1 MVVVMPE
8 NGEGPVENGNSTGGL
23 PLDNGEAAAGG
34 RAKGATGPPERP
46 VLSEAVDELVAAEF
60 ARSRPGT
67 RFLFTCRFTRIMDLN
82 MLILR
87 RCLQG
92 RGEKGIYVS
101 IDRPHSYTQYNLKK
115 LGVPQ
120 DGLIYIDAISKL
132 TGQRAE
138 ESMVRFLAD
147 GFTLP
152 ILDDLFSRAYLPE
165 GSQRH
170 FVKMEELSFILL
182 DNVNVMLQYSSFEK
196 ARQVLGGLTELVRK
210 FTAMRTII
218 VFDPGSSLELY
229 SFLKANCDRELPVR
243 EEAP

>member
-1 MVVVMPE
+1 MPE
-8 NGEGPVENGNSTGGL
+8 NGEGPVENGRSTGCG
-23 PLDNGEAAAGG
+23 PPDDGDAAAGG
-34 RAKGATGPPERP
+34 RAAGAMDTPNRP

-60 ARSRPGT
+60 ARSKPGT
-67 RFLFTCRFTRIMDLN
+67 RFLFTCRFTRIMNLN

-87 RCLQG
+87 RCLQF

-101 IDRPHSYTQYNLKK
+101 MDRPHSYTQYNLKK
-115 LGVPQ
+115 LGVAQ

-165 GSQRH
+165 GAQRH

-182 DNVNVMLQYSSFEK
+182 DNVNVMLQYASMDK
-196 ARQVLGGLTELVRK
+196 TRKVLAGLTELVKK

-218 VFDPGSSLELY
+218 VFDPGSSPELY
-229 SFLKANCDRELPVR
+229 SFLKAHSDRELPVR
-243 EEAP
+243 EEAL